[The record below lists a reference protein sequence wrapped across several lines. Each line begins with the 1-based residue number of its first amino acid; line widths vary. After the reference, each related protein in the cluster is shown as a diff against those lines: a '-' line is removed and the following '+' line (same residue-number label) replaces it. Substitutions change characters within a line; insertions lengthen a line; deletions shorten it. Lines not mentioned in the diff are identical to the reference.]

1 MGPKKKKVDL
11 RGFATASVVRPPK
24 AATPPP
30 PPQANV
36 DVAVAASLDAPVK
49 VKVKG
54 QGEIKEAEA
63 DAAARHADAQRLF
76 ATLAPRAAAD
86 ALQLSAA
93 AAASAADTS
102 LAAFSISAAAERRL
116 LAFARAHA
124 LPRAPAAEAAEATL
138 AGLLLAYLSLE
149 RAGFKQTHIEQA
161 MSACPHAASDLHHL
175 LNWLCINLDSEDL
188 PPKYTDKHS
197 ITMEDASVSVV
208 PVQAPSRNVTDTD
221 ERSNDVEPSKVPSPT
236 GPSVVPRNNSSS
248 YDGDLK
254 SRILRANSLIQS
266 DSESDSDSKEEEESL
281 SSLPPNEL
289 HAQLQHRIDHLKSII
304 GNFKNE
310 KLAPPSYLLSQV
322 KEYSSRL
329 KSVESLRL
337 FQPRKA
343 EVAYARLMQA
353 AIVNTWDKEFRGV
366 LDKLE
371 ELMLK
376 ARQEQQDKEA
386 KKNTSVQIVLGA
398 MFDQDESAPQ
408 ATSNASTTVTPTQIL
423 SLEIPKSWT
432 GKTPRTY
439 LQEQCGKQLQKG
451 ATMKIKF
458 DKLQDSTNSKFRC
471 NVKIEG
477 LLTGPF
483 HLEPPQHI
491 YTSSQKS
498 GEEYI
503 ATLALFK
510 LFGSS
515 LPLYTSLPPCYR
527 DLWISMAETEKA
539 EADALVQFE
548 EDRKMNFLTNLLDN
562 QVKNKKKT
570 EVPSLRPTEIGNRGS
585 HELSVKQSQSI
596 KSQFQQR
603 KETQKYQEMQSF
615 RQQLPVSL
623 MKSQILDLVAK
634 NQVVIISGETGS
646 GKSTQIPQFLLE
658 NAIEQGLVGKVNIVC
673 TQPRRISAT
682 SIASRVSEELGDPQ
696 NFGSGSLVGY
706 SVRLDSK
713 ISSTTRLTFQTI
725 GVLLRRAET
734 DPLLAGITHVI
745 VDEPFSWKTRLKQL
759 DIPIDAGSEF
769 AIRRDFK
776 RKNIGTVKVSGKG
789 GNVANMAL
797 EMDES
802 DDDMF
807 QDIGALAG
815 YSQTTIDTLKK
826 MDVNQID
833 LDLVESLGLAEIR
846 KLYDRLTLE
855 GRRENR
861 KSRMLVLPLHSV
873 LTAAEQAAV
882 FKPAPK
888 GVRKVVLSTNIA
900 ETGVTIPDVV
910 FVIDTCKARE
920 VSYDQKRNISKL
932 SEILVSQANCK
943 QRRGRAGR
951 VKPGVCY
958 HLVSK
963 AGFES
968 LPAHRPPEM
977 LRLPL
982 EELVLRILASTKID
996 EDFVDV
1002 NQLLAEAPDPPP
1014 VKHIERAIIVL
1025 KQIQALS
1032 ADGKLTPLG
1041 RKLSSLP
1048 VDVRLGKMLLY
1059 GCLMKC
1065 LDPVLTVAASL
1076 SLGKDPFVSRFDDA
1090 AATKPAKQYDNA
1102 GSDLITI
1109 ANAYTAWRS
1118 FILKESGGSGTGN
1131 AWNAART
1138 YCNLNGLNFTNLTMI
1153 EEARLQLMRALSGSG
1168 IVIEEK
1174 LVGQLPRPLLSRVP
1188 VSASINEKR
1197 PALVVAAIASGIYP
1211 SFLIYSKP
1219 SSTPATNNKTATE
1232 SLHLPSSSDQVCI
1245 SSNSLFNSKNLVE
1258 GCWYG
1263 SYSMTNSSN
1272 LLGSRAPPRI
1282 IARDLNRICPYT
1294 VLAMAGGVLAD
1305 HRTRIIKTTHP
1316 SIKIKCPPKTATL
1329 LSQLIQF
1336 GEKALEMQ
1344 VCGID
1349 VGDDERKIV
1358 KEAFELWMNLVDG
1371 FQFM

>member
-49 VKVKG
+49 VKV
-54 QGEIKEAEA
+54 QVEIKEAEA
-63 DAAARHADAQRLF
+63 HAVARHADAQRLF

-86 ALQLSAA
+86 ALQLAAA
-93 AAASAADTS
+93 AAASAADAS

-116 LAFARAHA
+116 LAFARAHC

-149 RAGFKQTHIEQA
+149 RTSFKQTHIEQA
-161 MSACPHAASDLHHL
+161 MSACPNAASDLHHL
-175 LNWLCINLDSEDL
+175 LDWLCINLDSEDL

-197 ITMEDASVSVV
+197 ITMEDASVSVD
-208 PVQAPSRNVTDTD
+208 PVQAPSRNVVDTD

-343 EVAYARLMQA
+343 EVTYARLMQA
-353 AIVNTWDKEFRGV
+353 ATVNTWDKEFREV

-371 ELMLK
+371 DLMLK

-386 KKNTSVQIVLGA
+386 KKNTMSKVDEVVVVDDLVNDDNGNDDADDDTDEVGLGA

-432 GKTPRTY
+432 GKTPRVY

-477 LLTGPF
+477 LSTGPF

-548 EDRKMNFLTNLLDN
+548 EDRKINFLTNLLDN

-585 HELSVKQSQSI
+585 HELSGKQSESI

-603 KETQKYQEMQSF
+603 KESRKYQEMQSF

-745 VDEPFSWKTRLKQL
+745 VDEVHERGL
-759 DIPIDAGSEF
+759 
-769 AIRRDFK
+769 
-776 RKNIGTVKVSGKG
+776 
-789 GNVANMAL
+789 
-797 EMDES
+797 ES
-802 DDDMF
+802 DF
-807 QDIGALAG
+807 LIL
-815 YSQTTIDTLKK
+815 L
-826 MDVNQID
+826 
-833 LDLVESLGLAEIR
+833 LR
-846 KLYDRLTLE
+846 RLL
-855 GRRENR
+855 
-861 KSRMLVLPLHSV
+861 KSRSDLRIILMSATADAVKFATYFEQSMKNRDSV
-873 LTAAEQAAV
+873 C
-882 FKPAPK
+882 P
-888 GVRKVVLSTNIA
+888 VLS
-900 ETGVTIPDVV
+900 IP
-910 FVIDTCKARE
+910 
-920 VSYDQKRNISKL
+920 
-932 SEILVSQANCK
+932 
-943 QRRGRAGR
+943 GR
-951 VKPGVCY
+951 
-958 HLVSK
+958 
-963 AGFES
+963 
-968 LPAHRPPEM
+968 
-977 LRLPL
+977 
-982 EELVLRILASTKID
+982 T
-996 EDFVDV
+996 
-1002 NQLLAEAPDPPP
+1002 
-1014 VKHIERAIIVL
+1014 
-1025 KQIQALS
+1025 
-1032 ADGKLTPLG
+1032 
-1041 RKLSSLP
+1041 
-1048 VDVRLGKMLLY
+1048 
-1059 GCLMKC
+1059 
-1065 LDPVLTVAASL
+1065 
-1076 SLGKDPFVSRFDDA
+1076 
-1090 AATKPAKQYDNA
+1090 
-1102 GSDLITI
+1102 
-1109 ANAYTAWRS
+1109 
-1118 FILKESGGSGTGN
+1118 
-1131 AWNAART
+1131 
-1138 YCNLNGLNFTNLTMI
+1138 
-1153 EEARLQLMRALSGSG
+1153 
-1168 IVIEEK
+1168 
-1174 LVGQLPRPLLSRVP
+1174 
-1188 VSASINEKR
+1188 
-1197 PALVVAAIASGIYP
+1197 
-1211 SFLIYSKP
+1211 FL
-1219 SSTPATNNKTATE
+1219 
-1232 SLHLPSSSDQVCI
+1232 
-1245 SSNSLFNSKNLVE
+1245 
-1258 GCWYG
+1258 
-1263 SYSMTNSSN
+1263 
-1272 LLGSRAPPRI
+1272 
-1282 IARDLNRICPYT
+1282 
-1294 VLAMAGGVLAD
+1294 
-1305 HRTRIIKTTHP
+1305 
-1316 SIKIKCPPKTATL
+1316 
-1329 LSQLIQF
+1329 
-1336 GEKALEMQ
+1336 
-1344 VCGID
+1344 
-1349 VGDDERKIV
+1349 
-1358 KEAFELWMNLVDG
+1358 
-1371 FQFM
+1371 